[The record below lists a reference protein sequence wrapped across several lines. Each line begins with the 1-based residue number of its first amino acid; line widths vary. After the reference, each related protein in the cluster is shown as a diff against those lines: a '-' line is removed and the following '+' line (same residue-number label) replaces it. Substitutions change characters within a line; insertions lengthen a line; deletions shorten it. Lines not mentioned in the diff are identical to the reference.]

1 MYAGTLSAAA
11 TCVPYMQA
19 GDIRKHGKKRM
30 TGNSKVRLGES
41 TGCTNLVVLTYEH
54 VHKNKV
60 SDWCRVAAVSVY
72 HFLDCDRIR
81 RKRPILGSIS

>member
-1 MYAGTLSAAA
+1 MCAIHAGWGYT
-11 TCVPYMQA
+11 QA
-19 GDIRKHGKKRM
+19 RKE
-30 TGNSKVRLGES
+30 TDDWEFLGES

-54 VHKNKV
+54 VHKIKV